1 MNGKIRVSIV
11 ATALHG
17 SGSKP
22 YLNLVNT
29 SNSKSSLF
37 NSGPSQGDTLF
48 NAKSIDNN
56 ITSSIDGATALKL
69 DESLEIKNS
78 DEQNALIDSFESKE
92 EIKIAQEDSL
102 KNQSLTNEIPSGVS
116 IESASYMEN
125 NPEMKLENTNKIDG
139 DYFKENTQEENTP
152 KLFAE
157 DHSQENLETKDNIT
171 DTNSTE
177 LFDQDNDEDEDF
189 EIPAFLRRQSFNDKI
204 ED

>member
-1 MNGKIRVSIV
+1 M

-48 NAKSIDNN
+48 NAKALTNN

-92 EIKIAQEDSL
+92 EIKIAQEESL

-139 DYFKENTQEENTP
+139 DYFKENTQRGEYTKTVCREIIHKRTS
-152 KLFAE
+152 KLK
-157 DHSQENLETKDNIT
+157 TI
-171 DTNSTE
+171 
-177 LFDQDNDEDEDF
+177 
-189 EIPAFLRRQSFNDKI
+189 
-204 ED
+204 